1 MRLLVRFFGF
11 LFAAGTVVF
20 LVGVAAAA
28 GLIWHFSKDLPDY
41 SQLQD
46 YEPPVM
52 TRIHASDG
60 SLLGEY
66 AKERRLYLPIQAVPK
81 LVINSFLAAEDKN
94 FYEHGGIDY
103 SGMMRAALLYAQNYG
118 SNRRPQG
125 ASTITQ
131 QVAKN
136 FLLNNE
142 VSFSRKIKEALLAM
156 RIERTYSK
164 DKILELYLNEIY
176 LGLGAY
182 GIAAASL
189 VYFDKSVNELTIAEA
204 AYLAAL
210 PKAPAALHPVRN
222 HDRAIERR
230 NYVIDRLQENGWIS
244 AADAD
249 KARKSPLT
257 VTNRANSAHTFAG
270 EYFAEE
276 VRRDIFERY
285 GEKKLYEGGLSVRTT
300 LDPKIQMEARKT
312 MVAGLV
318 KYDEEQGYRGPVS
331 KLDISGDWG
340 VKLADVKSLSDISPW
355 RMAVVLETSE
365 QSARI
370 GFQPTRD
377 LGGAVNKQRET
388 GLVTLDGVKWAKGA
402 AGVAKG
408 KTPTAVSQVL
418 SPGDVIYVDP
428 LFKEGNQVEGQY
440 RLEQLPEVSGAMV
453 VMDPWTGRVLA
464 MVGGFSFD
472 QSQFNR
478 ATQAYRQP
486 GSSFKPIV
494 YSSALDNGYTPS
506 TVVLDAPIEIDQ
518 GQGAGVWRPENFS
531 NGKYQGPTT
540 LRNALRLSLNT
551 VTVRLAQDIGMP
563 LIGEYARR
571 FGVYDELPN
580 YLSYALGAGETT
592 VMRMV
597 TAYSMIANGGRRVK
611 ATLIDRIQDRYGH
624 TIFKHDARECRG
636 CDGPGGWKNQAE
648 PQLVDRR
655 EQVLDPMTAYQMISM
670 MEGVVNAGTAIA
682 VKEVGKPIAGKTG
695 TTNEAKDVWFIGFSP
710 DIVVGIYMGYD
721 KPRPLGRGNAATGG
735 HLAAPI
741 ARDFLKLALADKPAI
756 PFKVPAGIKLV
767 RVVAKTGMRAGP
779 GETAGVIVEAF
790 KPGTAP
796 PDNYSV
802 IGAAD
807 ADSSGYASSGYGG
820 GYGRPPVPPG
830 TVPDAGSI
838 MRPGGLY

>member
-1 MRLLVRFFGF
+1 MRLLVRFLGF

-20 LVGVAAAA
+20 LVGVAGVA
-28 GLIWHFSKDLPDY
+28 GAIWHFSKDLPDY

-52 TRIHASDG
+52 TRVHASDG
-60 SLLGEY
+60 ALLGEY
-66 AKERRLYLPIQAVPK
+66 SKERRLYLPIQAVPK
-81 LVINSFLAAEDKN
+81 LVINAFLAAEDKN
-94 FYEHGGIDY
+94 FYEHGGIDFT
-103 SGMMRAALLYAQNYG
+103 GMARAAVLYAQNFG

-136 FLLNNE
+136 FLLTNE
-142 VSFSRKIKEALLAM
+142 VSFTRKIKEALLAM
-156 RIERTYSK
+156 RIERAYSK
-164 DKILELYLNEIY
+164 DRILELYLNEIY

-204 AYLAAL
+204 SYLAAL

-222 HDRAIERR
+222 RDRAVERR
-230 NYVIDRLQENGWIS
+230 NYVVDRLLENGWIKQ
-244 AADAD
+244 ADAD
-249 KARKSPLT
+249 KARKEPLI
-257 VTNRANSAHTFAG
+257 VTSRGNGAHIFAG

-285 GEKKLYEGGLSVRTT
+285 GEKKLYEGGLSVRAT
-300 LDPKIQMEARKT
+300 LDPKMQVMARKT

-318 KYDEEQGYRGPVS
+318 KYDEASGWRGAPRSSTFPATGASSSPTSNRSATSRRGGWPWCWRRPTSRRGSVS
-331 KLDISGDWG
+331 SRAANS
-340 VKLADVKSLSDISPW
+340 VAPSAS
-355 RMAVVLETSE
+355 
-365 QSARI
+365 SARPASSRSMACA
-370 GFQPTRD
+370 GPRPPRD
-377 LGGAVNKQRET
+377 A
-388 GLVTLDGVKWAKGA
+388 AKGR
-402 AGVAKG
+402 
-408 KTPTAVSQVL
+408 TPTSVAQVL
-418 SPGDVIYVDP
+418 AAGDVIYADP
-428 LFKEGNQVEGQY
+428 LFDKDGKPVEGQY
-440 RLEQLPEVSGAMV
+440 RLRQLPEVSGAMV
-453 VMDPWTGRVLA
+453 AMDPWTGRVLA

-486 GSSFKPIV
+486 GSSFKPLV
-494 YSSALDNGYTPS
+494 YSAAMDNGYTPS
-506 TVVLDAPIEIDQ
+506 TVVVDAPIEIDQ
-518 GQGAGVWRPENFS
+518 GQGAGVWRPENYS
-531 NGKYQGPTT
+531 SGKYQGPVT
-540 LRNALRLSLNT
+540 LRNALRNSLNT

-563 LIGEYARR
+563 LIGEYSKR

-597 TAYSMIANGGRRVK
+597 TAYSMFANGGRRVK
-611 ATLIDRIQDRYGH
+611 PTLIDRIQDRYGH

-636 CDGPGGWKNQAE
+636 CDAPGGWKNQPE

-655 EQVLDPMTAYQMISM
+655 EQVLDPMTAYQITSM
-670 MEGVVNAGTAIA
+670 MEYVVQAGTAT
-682 VKEVGKPIAGKTG
+682 VLKEVGKPIAGKTG
-695 TTNEAKDVWFIGFSP
+695 TTNDEKDAWFIGFSP
-710 DIVVGIYMGYD
+710 DLVVGIYVGFD
-721 KPRPLGRGNAATGG
+721 KPRNLGRGMTGG

-741 ARDFLKLALADKPAI
+741 AKDFLKLALADKPAV

-767 RVVAKTGMRAGP
+767 RVDAKSGMRAGP
-779 GETAGVIVEAF
+779 GEGGRTILEAF

-802 IGAAD
+802 IGVAD
-807 ADSSGYASSGYGG
+807 ADGRMPQAYPQGQGYQQGYQ
-820 GYGRPPVPPG
+820 
-830 TVPDAGSI
+830 PDAGNI
-838 MRPGGLY
+838 MRPGTGGLY